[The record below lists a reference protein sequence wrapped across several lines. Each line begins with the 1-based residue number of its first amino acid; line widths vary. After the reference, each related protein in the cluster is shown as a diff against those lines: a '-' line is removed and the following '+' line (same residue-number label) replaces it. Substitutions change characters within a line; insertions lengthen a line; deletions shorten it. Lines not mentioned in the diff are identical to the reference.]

1 MWAKWIAKMQTR
13 LFNIAVLILLTP
25 VFLLV
30 YIIKEP
36 IVYYGSLNILSG
48 INFFIGLFIL
58 VNFLLVVTTMLTFVE
73 RRLVARM
80 QNRIGPNRVGP
91 FGILQGFADLIK
103 LITKEDLVPTLA
115 NRTVFSLAPIL
126 IMAPVLLMFAVIPI
140 LPGFTIADL
149 DIGIFYV
156 VAITSLG
163 SLGVFAAGWAS
174 NSKYSLYGAVRGVAQ
189 LVSYE
194 VPLVLSICTI
204 VLLAGSLNLNQITG
218 AQEIPFIL
226 VQPLA
231 FVIVLFSVAAEL
243 NRTPFDLN
251 EADSEIVA
259 GFHTEYSGTK
269 FALIYGTEYLAAF
282 GWSVVIAI
290 LFLGRLEPGVGG
302 FLILMAKTSIIL
314 FLFFWFRGTWPR
326 VRIDQILAI
335 AWKIMFPLAT
345 INIIVTGGAILLV
358 QSLFNLKSGTPL
370 GLQPLAIIAIINIV
384 LFVVLLLVLPLIK
397 GLGRFDDEL
406 KARGLEI
413 KGGN

>member
-1 MWAKWIAKMQTR
+1 MQTR

-36 IVYYGSLNILSG
+36 IVYYGSLNIFSG

-103 LITKEDLVPTLA
+103 LITKEDLIPTLA

-194 VPLVLSICTI
+194 VPLVLSICVV

-282 GWSVVIAI
+282 GWSLVIAI

-335 AWKIMFPLAT
+335 AWKVMFPLAT
-345 INIIVTGGAILLV
+345 LNIIITAGEILLV
-358 QSLFNLKSGTPL
+358 QSLFDLKSGTLL

-384 LFVVLLLVLPLIK
+384 LFVALLLVLPLIK
-397 GLGRFDDEL
+397 GLGRFDNEL
-406 KARGLEI
+406 KARGLDI
-413 KGGN
+413 RGGN

>member
-1 MWAKWIAKMQTR
+1 MQTR

-36 IVYYGSLNILSG
+36 IVYYGSLNIFSG

-103 LITKEDLVPTLA
+103 LITKEDLIPTLA

-194 VPLVLSICTI
+194 VPLVLSICVV

-282 GWSVVIAI
+282 GWSLVIAI

-335 AWKIMFPLAT
+335 AWKVMFPLAT
-345 INIIVTGGAILLV
+345 LNIIITAGEILLV
-358 QSLFNLKSGTPL
+358 QSLFDLKSGTLL

-384 LFVVLLLVLPLIK
+384 LFVALLLVLPLIK
-397 GLGRFDDEL
+397 GLGRFDNEL
-406 KARGLEI
+406 KARGLDI
-413 KGGN
+413 RGVN

>member
-1 MWAKWIAKMQTR
+1 MQTR
-13 LFNIAVLILLTP
+13 LFNVAILILLTP
-25 VFLLV
+25 IFLLV
-30 YIIKEP
+30 YIIKDP

-103 LITKEDLVPTLA
+103 LITKEDLIPTLA

-194 VPLVLSICTI
+194 VPLVLSICVV
-204 VLLAGSLNLNQITG
+204 VLLAGALNLNQITG

-282 GWSVVIAI
+282 GWSLVIAI
-290 LFLGRLEPGVGG
+290 LFLGGLEPGVGG
-302 FLILMAKTSIIL
+302 FLILMAKTSVIL

-335 AWKIMFPLAT
+335 AWKVMFPLAT
-345 INIIVTGGAILLV
+345 LNIIITAGEILLV
-358 QSLFNLKSGTPL
+358 QWLFDLKSGTLL

-384 LFVVLLLVLPLIK
+384 LFVALLLVLPLIK
-397 GLGRFDDEL
+397 GLGRFDNAL
-406 KARGLEI
+406 KARGLDI
-413 KGGN
+413 RGGN

>member
-1 MWAKWIAKMQTR
+1 MQTR

-30 YIIKEP
+30 YVIREP
-36 IVYYGSLNILSG
+36 LGYYGSLNILAG
-48 INFFIGLFIL
+48 VNFFVGLFIL

-103 LITKEDLVPTLA
+103 LITKEDLIPTLA

-194 VPLVLSICTI
+194 VPLVLSICSV

-231 FVIVLFSVAAEL
+231 FIIVLFSVAAEL

-282 GWSVVIAI
+282 GWSLVIAI
-290 LFLGRLEPGVGG
+290 LFLGRLEPGVSG

-335 AWKIMFPLAT
+335 AWKIMFPVAT
-345 INIIVTGGAILLV
+345 INIIITAGAILLV

-384 LFVVLLLVLPLIK
+384 LFVALLLVLPLIK

-406 KARGLEI
+406 KARGLDI

>member
-1 MWAKWIAKMQTR
+1 MQTR

-25 VFLLV
+25 VLLLA

-36 IVYYGSLNILSG
+36 IVYYGSLNIFSG

-103 LITKEDLVPTLA
+103 LITKEDLIPTLA

-194 VPLVLSICTI
+194 VPLVLSICVV

-282 GWSVVIAI
+282 GWSLVIAI

-335 AWKIMFPLAT
+335 AWKVMFPLAT
-345 INIIVTGGAILLV
+345 LNIIITAGEILLV
-358 QSLFNLKSGTPL
+358 QSLFDLKSGTLL

-384 LFVVLLLVLPLIK
+384 LFVALLLVLPLIK
-397 GLGRFDDEL
+397 GLGRFDNEL
-406 KARGLEI
+406 KARGLDI
-413 KGGN
+413 RGVN

>member
-1 MWAKWIAKMQTR
+1 MQTR

-36 IVYYGSLNILSG
+36 IVYYGSLNIFSG

-58 VNFLLVVTTMLTFVE
+58 VNFLLIVTTMLTFVE

-103 LITKEDLVPTLA
+103 LITKEDLIPTLA

-194 VPLVLSICTI
+194 VPLVLSICVV

-282 GWSVVIAI
+282 GWSLVIAI

-335 AWKIMFPLAT
+335 AWKVMFPLAT
-345 INIIVTGGAILLV
+345 LNIIITAGEILLV
-358 QSLFNLKSGTPL
+358 QSLFDLKSGTLL

-384 LFVVLLLVLPLIK
+384 LFVALLLVLPLIK
-397 GLGRFDDEL
+397 GLGRFDNEL
-406 KARGLEI
+406 KARGLDI
-413 KGGN
+413 RGGN

>member
-1 MWAKWIAKMQTR
+1 MQTR

>member
-1 MWAKWIAKMQTR
+1 MQML
-13 LFNIAVLILLTP
+13 LFNMVVLILVTP
-25 VFLLV
+25 ILLLI
-30 YIIKEP
+30 YANKEP
-36 IVYYGSLNILSG
+36 LIQYTSQDVFNG

-58 VNFLLVVTTMLTFVE
+58 ISFLLFVTTMLTYVE

-91 FGILQGFADLIK
+91 FGVLQGFADLIK
-103 LITKEDLVPTLA
+103 LITKEDLIPTLA
-115 NRTVFSLAPIL
+115 NRNIFSLAPIL
-126 IMAPVLLMFAVIPI
+126 IMSPVLLMFAVIPI

-204 VLLAGSLNLNQITG
+204 VLLSGSLNLIEIAE

-226 VQPLA
+226 VQPVA
-231 FVIVLFSVAAEL
+231 FLIILFSVAAEL
-243 NRTPFDLN
+243 NRTPFDIN

-282 GWSVVIAI
+282 GWSLVIAI
-290 LFLGRLEPGVGG
+290 LFFGHLGPGIGG
-302 FLILMAKTSIIL
+302 FLMLMAKTSIIL

-345 INIIVTGGAILLV
+345 INIIITAGEILFV
-358 QSLFNLKSGTPL
+358 QSIFNINPGNAL
-370 GLQPLAIIAIINIV
+370 GLQPLAIITIINII
-384 LFVVLLLVLPLIK
+384 LFAGLLVILSFVK
-397 GLGRFDDEL
+397 GLGQFD
-406 KARGLEI
+406 
-413 KGGN
+413 KGPKRYVPDIEGVN

>member
-1 MWAKWIAKMQTR
+1 ML
-13 LFNIAVLILLTP
+13 LFNIVVLILLTP
-25 VFLLV
+25 LLLLI
-30 YIIKEP
+30 YFNREP
-36 IVYYGSLNILSG
+36 VLHYTSQDIFNG

-58 VNFLLVVTTMLTFVE
+58 INFLLIVTTMLTYVE

-103 LITKEDLVPTLA
+103 LITKEDLIPTLA
-115 NRTVFSLAPIL
+115 NRNIFSLAPIL
-126 IMAPVLLMFAVIPI
+126 IMSPVLLMFAVIPI

-194 VPLVLSICTI
+194 VPLVLSVCSI
-204 VLLAGSLNLNQITG
+204 VLLSGSLNLNQIAG

-226 VQPLA
+226 VQPVA
-231 FVIVLFSVAAEL
+231 FFIILFSVAAEL
-243 NRTPFDLN
+243 NRTPFDIN

-282 GWSVVIAI
+282 GWSLVIAI
-290 LFLGRLEPGVGG
+290 LFFGRLDPGIGG

-345 INIIVTGGAILLV
+345 INIIITAGEILFV
-358 QSLFNLKSGTPL
+358 QSIFNVNPGAAL
-370 GLQPLAIIAIINIV
+370 GLQPLAVIAIINII
-384 LFVVLLLVLPLIK
+384 LFVCLLVALSFVK
-397 GLGRFDDEL
+397 GLGQFDHQL
-406 KARGLEI
+406 KGYAQNIEGV
-413 KGGN
+413 N

>member
-1 MWAKWIAKMQTR
+1 MQTR
-13 LFNIAVLILLTP
+13 LFNVAILILLTP
-25 VFLLV
+25 IFLLV
-30 YIIKEP
+30 YIIKDP

-48 INFFIGLFIL
+48 IYFFIGLFIL
-58 VNFLLVVTTMLTFVE
+58 VYFLLVVTTMLTFVE

-103 LITKEDLVPTLA
+103 LITKEDLIPTLA

-194 VPLVLSICTI
+194 VPLVLSICVV

-259 GFHTEYSGTK
+259 GFHTE
-269 FALIYGTEYLAAF
+269 
-282 GWSVVIAI
+282 
-290 LFLGRLEPGVGG
+290 
-302 FLILMAKTSIIL
+302 
-314 FLFFWFRGTWPR
+314 
-326 VRIDQILAI
+326 
-335 AWKIMFPLAT
+335 
-345 INIIVTGGAILLV
+345 
-358 QSLFNLKSGTPL
+358 
-370 GLQPLAIIAIINIV
+370 
-384 LFVVLLLVLPLIK
+384 
-397 GLGRFDDEL
+397 
-406 KARGLEI
+406 
-413 KGGN
+413 

>member
-1 MWAKWIAKMQTR
+1 MQTR

-25 VFLLV
+25 VLLLA

-36 IVYYGSLNILSG
+36 IVYYGSLNIFSG

-103 LITKEDLVPTLA
+103 LITKEDLIPTLA

-194 VPLVLSICTI
+194 VPLVLSICVV

-282 GWSVVIAI
+282 GWSLVIAI

-335 AWKIMFPLAT
+335 AWKVMFPLAT
-345 INIIVTGGAILLV
+345 LNIIITAGEILLV
-358 QSLFNLKSGTPL
+358 QSLFDLKSGTLL

-384 LFVVLLLVLPLIK
+384 LFVALLLVLPLIK
-397 GLGRFDDEL
+397 GLGRFDNEL
-406 KARGLEI
+406 KARGLDI
-413 KGGN
+413 RGGN

>member
-1 MWAKWIAKMQTR
+1 
-13 LFNIAVLILLTP
+13 
-25 VFLLV
+25 
-30 YIIKEP
+30 
-36 IVYYGSLNILSG
+36 
-48 INFFIGLFIL
+48 
-58 VNFLLVVTTMLTFVE
+58 MLTFVE

-103 LITKEDLVPTLA
+103 LITKEDLIPTLA

-194 VPLVLSICTI
+194 VPLVLSICVV

-282 GWSVVIAI
+282 GWSLVIAI

-335 AWKIMFPLAT
+335 AWKVMFPLAT
-345 INIIVTGGAILLV
+345 LNIIITAGEILLV
-358 QSLFNLKSGTPL
+358 QSLFDLKSGTLL

-384 LFVVLLLVLPLIK
+384 LFVALLLVLPLIK
-397 GLGRFDDEL
+397 GLGRFDNEL
-406 KARGLEI
+406 KARGLDI
-413 KGGN
+413 RGVN

>member
-1 MWAKWIAKMQTR
+1 MQTR

-36 IVYYGSLNILSG
+36 IVYYGSLNIFSG

-103 LITKEDLVPTLA
+103 LITKEDLIPTLA
-115 NRTVFSLAPIL
+115 NRNVFSLAPIL

-194 VPLVLSICTI
+194 VPLVLSICVV

-282 GWSVVIAI
+282 GWSLVIAI

-335 AWKIMFPLAT
+335 AWKVMFPLAT
-345 INIIVTGGAILLV
+345 LNIIITAGEILLV
-358 QSLFNLKSGTPL
+358 QSLFDLKSGTLL

-384 LFVVLLLVLPLIK
+384 LFVALLLVLPLIK
-397 GLGRFDDEL
+397 GLGRFDNEL
-406 KARGLEI
+406 KARGLDI
-413 KGGN
+413 RGGN

>member
-1 MWAKWIAKMQTR
+1 MQML
-13 LFNIAVLILLTP
+13 LFNMVVLILVTP
-25 VFLLV
+25 ILLLI
-30 YIIKEP
+30 YANKEP
-36 IVYYGSLNILSG
+36 LIQYTSQDVFNG

-58 VNFLLVVTTMLTFVE
+58 ISFLLFVTTMLTYVE

-91 FGILQGFADLIK
+91 FGVLQGFADLIK
-103 LITKEDLVPTLA
+103 LITKEDLIPTLA
-115 NRTVFSLAPIL
+115 NRNIFSLAPIL
-126 IMAPVLLMFAVIPI
+126 IMSPVLLMFAVIPI
-140 LPGFTIADL
+140 LPGFTIADV
-149 DIGIFYV
+149 DIGILYV

-204 VLLAGSLNLNQITG
+204 VLLSGSLNLIEIAE

-226 VQPLA
+226 VQPVA
-231 FVIVLFSVAAEL
+231 FLIILFSVAAEL
-243 NRTPFDLN
+243 NRTPFDIN

-282 GWSVVIAI
+282 GWSLVIAI
-290 LFLGRLEPGVGG
+290 LFFGHLGPGIGG
-302 FLILMAKTSIIL
+302 FLMLMAKTSIIL

-345 INIIVTGGAILLV
+345 INIIITAGEILFV
-358 QSLFNLKSGTPL
+358 QSIFNINPGNAL
-370 GLQPLAIIAIINIV
+370 GLQPLAIITIINII
-384 LFVVLLLVLPLIK
+384 LFAGLLVILSFVK
-397 GLGRFDDEL
+397 GLGQFD
-406 KARGLEI
+406 
-413 KGGN
+413 KGPKRYVPDIEGVN

>member
-1 MWAKWIAKMQTR
+1 ML
-13 LFNIAVLILLTP
+13 LFNIAVLILLAP
-25 VFLLV
+25 LFLLV
-30 YIIKEP
+30 YFNREP
-36 IVYYGSLNILSG
+36 LLNYTSQDIFNG

-58 VNFLLVVTTMLTFVE
+58 INFLLIVTTMLTYVE

-91 FGILQGFADLIK
+91 FGALQGFADLIK
-103 LITKEDLVPTLA
+103 LITKEDLIPNLA
-115 NRTVFSLAPIL
+115 NKNIFSLAPIL
-126 IMAPVLLMFAVIPI
+126 IMSPVLLMFAVIPI

-194 VPLVLSICTI
+194 VPLVLSVCTV
-204 VLLAGSLNLNQITG
+204 VLLSGSLNLNQIAA
-218 AQEIPFIL
+218 AQEIPFIF
-226 VQPLA
+226 VQPVA
-231 FVIVLFSVAAEL
+231 FLIILFSVAAEL
-243 NRTPFDLN
+243 NRTPFDIN

-282 GWSVVIAI
+282 GWSLVIAI
-290 LFLGRLEPGVGG
+290 LFFGRLEPGIGG
-302 FLILMAKTSIIL
+302 FLILMGKTSIIL

-345 INIIVTGGAILLV
+345 INIIITAGEILIV
-358 QSLFNLKSGTPL
+358 QSLFNINSGTAL
-370 GLQPLAIIAIINIV
+370 GLQPLAIIAIINII
-384 LFVVLLLVLPLIK
+384 LFLGLLVALSFVK
-397 GLGRFDDEL
+397 GLGQFDHQL
-406 KARGLEI
+406 KGYVQNLERV
-413 KGGN
+413 N